1 MNFMRCENDHDTDLA
16 FVPTTDIFKASHRFC
31 SIARQSDKKDNK
43 RIVIVECVMLGVT
56 RICPAQSPGP

>member
-43 RIVIVECVMLGVT
+43 RIAMSKRRFGKYDHGCKWL
-56 RICPAQSPGP
+56 R